1 VPHHAVGKKTD
12 VRATTNISQEE
23 QAMERGNVMIPTG
36 QVTENYATQPLPK
49 AAAPL
54 GHTLLHVAWLAI
66 LLGLII
72 EAVIL
77 AVATVFDRLIEGKA
91 VVADLVQ
98 KVSWSVIVCIGL
110 ALARGAARMAAAA
123 ASAAEMALNGMGGLL
138 AAPLAFAVARSLH
151 EGVQE
156 AMFIKVFQGGG
167 GSPLLLALIKGLEY
181 GVLGAALA
189 WVSHKAWGK
198 VLAHAGIGLA
208 CGVVFGALLIV
219 AMIYGAKAPMSFGA
233 ILTRALNEVIHP
245 VGCALTLY
253 AAEIMGRQGMQP
265 ATNAE

>member
-1 VPHHAVGKKTD
+1 
-12 VRATTNISQEE
+12 
-23 QAMERGNVMIPTG
+23 MERGNVVAPTV
-36 QVTENYATQPLPK
+36 QITEKLPTQPVPK

-54 GHTLLHVAWLAI
+54 GQTLLHVAWLAI

-91 VVADLVQ
+91 IVADLVQ

-110 ALARGAARMAAAA
+110 ALARGAARMATAA
-123 ASAAEMALNGMGGLL
+123 ASAAEIALNGMGGLL

-167 GSPLLLALIKGLEY
+167 GSPVLLALIKGLEY

-189 WVSHKAWGK
+189 WASRQTWGR

-208 CGVVFGALLIV
+208 CGVIFGALLIA
-219 AMIYGAKAPMSFGA
+219 AMIAGAKTPMPLGV
-233 ILTRALNEVIHP
+233 ILTRALNELIHP

-253 AAEIMGRQGMQP
+253 AAEIMGRPGLQV
-265 ATNAE
+265 ASRSE